1 MPKPA
6 TFTPTEISALA
17 SWLREVWRPGSQ
29 ITPWLRDNAER
40 LTKLNREERFSW
52 AAAANDTN
60 DTVSYNYDAANRVT
74 KITYPDGTTDT
85 YTYNNLDLASYT
97 DRLGRIWTYTYDADR
112 RMTARTDPTG
122 HQTQYGYNPD
132 GSLTSLTDP
141 NGNVTQWAYDLE
153 DRLIT
158 KTYADSSTVTYTY
171 ENTTSRL
178 KSVLD
183 ALGQTKQYAYDEANE
198 LTGITYLSA
207 INSTP
212 NVTFA
217 YDPYFPRRV
226 SMTDGTGTTQYSYV
240 PAGSLG
246 ALQLQQQVPPLAGST
261 IAYAYD
267 ALGRL
272 SSRTVE
278 GAGAETFGYDALGRL
293 TSDTNDLGAFT
304 LAYLGQTKQI
314 TSRQLASSSLATAW
328 SYLPNSGDRR
338 LSEVSTTGLS
348 SGQYSTFQYTTNA
361 EDQITGTT
369 QTSDVTPLYPSAG
382 QQTAG
387 FNNLNQITTL
397 ENPPPSSQAYTY
409 DADGNLLSDGTRD
422 YSWDA
427 ENRLVG
433 ITYPGHS
440 GQAAAFA
447 YDGLG
452 RRVTITDTPA
462 GGSSPVATS
471 YVWCGARPC
480 QARNSSNVVTR
491 EYYAEGE
498 DVPGASATP
507 YYYGIDNLG
516 SVRRVF
522 YAGGAPT
529 YDYDPYGNPLQI
541 TAPVTD
547 FGYAGMFLHQPSGLY
562 LTEFRAYDPVTGRWL
577 SRDPAGEIGGINLY
591 AYVKGDPVSFTDPL
605 GLGAWPWGAL
615 PGWPMSTPYPPSN
628 IPGGPWIPAQG
639 QRPGAYYGPKQPSGG
654 RPMCQYVPPED
665 QGGPPGSQGYWK
677 TGNQQGW
684 GQRYN
689 QQGEPIT
696 PDEAHP
702 GPSGSAP
709 PEPVAPAPEPEIS
722 IPPRY
727 RLNFSYVF
735 REWRGG

>member
-1 MPKPA
+1 
-6 TFTPTEISALA
+6 
-17 SWLREVWRPGSQ
+17 
-29 ITPWLRDNAER
+29 
-40 LTKLNREERFSW
+40 
-52 AAAANDTN
+52 
-60 DTVSYNYDAANRVT
+60 VSRRRV
-74 KITYPDGTTDT
+74 IP
-85 YTYNNLDLASYT
+85 SF
-97 DRLGRIWTYTYDADR
+97 
-112 RMTARTDPTG
+112 
-122 HQTQYGYNPD
+122 
-132 GSLTSLTDP
+132 
-141 NGNVTQWAYDLE
+141 V
-153 DRLIT
+153 LILP
-158 KTYADSSTVTYTY
+158 S
-171 ENTTSRL
+171 
-178 KSVLD
+178 
-183 ALGQTKQYAYDEANE
+183 QYAYDEANE

-207 INSTP
+207 INPTP

-217 YDPYFPRRV
+217 YDPYFPRRI

-278 GAGAETFGYDALGRL
+278 SSGAETFGYDALGRL

-304 LAYLGQTKQI
+304 LAYLGQTNQI
-314 TSRQLASSSLATAW
+314 VSRQLGGSTLATAW

-348 SGQYSTFQYTTNA
+348 SGEYSTFQYTTDA
-361 EDQITGTT
+361 EAQITGTT
-369 QTSDVTPLYPSAG
+369 QTSDAAPSYPAAG

-397 ENPPPSSQAYTY
+397 ENPPPSGQAYTY

-433 ITYPGHS
+433 MTYPAHS
-440 GQAAAFA
+440 GQATAFA

-462 GGSSPVATS
+462 GGGSPVATS
-471 YVWCGARPC
+471 YVWCGAKPC

-498 DVPGASATP
+498 FVPGTSAVS

-529 YDYDPYGNPLQI
+529 YDYDPYGNPLQT

-547 FGYAGMFLHQPSGLY
+547 YGYAGMFIHQASGLY
-562 LTEFRAYDPVTGRWL
+562 LTLFRAYDPYSGRWL
-577 SRDPAGEIGGINLY
+577 SRDPAGELVGGINLY
-591 AYVKGDPVSFTDPL
+591 GYVDQDPVNLSDQLGLWGFGFSLEATLIPPGTSTGGGAGGINLEYTSSCGWHLYNYSTPPGQQSKGFSIGAGGSVNFALGTGDWTGPFTNWIDNVGPVSAGTFQSVPGTGNYRGGSLGLGVGAPL
-605 GLGAWPWGAL
+605 GLA
-615 PGWPMSTPYPPSN
+615 STPTNYTRTNPDS
-628 IPGGPWIPAQG
+628 
-639 QRPGAYYGPKQPSGG
+639 KQCG
-654 RPMCQYVPPED
+654 C
-665 QGGPPGSQGYWK
+665 
-677 TGNQQGW
+677 N
-684 GQRYN
+684 
-689 QQGEPIT
+689 
-696 PDEAHP
+696 
-702 GPSGSAP
+702 
-709 PEPVAPAPEPEIS
+709 
-722 IPPRY
+722 
-727 RLNFSYVF
+727 
-735 REWRGG
+735 